1 MKRKAA
7 LIRMDD
13 SSKEIHLSGQD
24 RRRAGS
30 EMRQQVVM
38 VLHLRRKNHSC
49 ENGNGDETDR
59 CLIAIGTGVL
69 E

>member
-38 VLHLRRKNHSC
+38 AEHLKRKNLLC

-59 CLIAIGTGVL
+59 CLIAIGIGVL

>member
-7 LIRMDD
+7 LIRMDVL
-13 SSKEIHLSGQD
+13 SKETHLSGQD

-38 VLHLRRKNHSC
+38 
-49 ENGNGDETDR
+49 
-59 CLIAIGTGVL
+59 A
-69 E
+69 